1 MNRLTLSSFL
11 YSLVISTGAAC
22 ISMLSLP
29 ALAEAPR
36 WYNVEVALIGYQNNQ
51 KFDDENWPEV
61 LVSQNAITADDSPE
75 NTAND
80 HNDPWSW
87 VSWWNSDADNNDSQ
101 ALYSVKSLQASDKP
115 LTTSVEPT
123 SIEATDIEVTG
134 LETASLKLKVPFAEE
149 GIAFED
155 KIENF
160 KGTKDLQVLWSRKW
174 QQPIPEKE
182 DTTLKEN
189 AVKINF
195 RTALNFNK
203 ALKSSEPLLEA
214 EVTGELYL
222 YRSRYLHMV
231 SDLNIQ
237 HWQSLD
243 KITAVDK
250 STDILPSHP
259 TFTDNIIPSSN
270 STPLTPID
278 EIPVRAAAINQSR
291 RMRSNELHYIDHPM
305 LGILVRV
312 TPLEE

>member
-11 YSLVISTGAAC
+11 YSFLMSTSTAC

-29 ALAEAPR
+29 AHAEAPR
-36 WYNVEVALIGYQNNQ
+36 WYNVEVALIGYQSNQ

-61 LVSQNAITADDSPE
+61 LINQTSTAEDSTE
-75 NTAND
+75 DTTNNNND
-80 HNDPWSW
+80 DPWSW
-87 VSWWNSDADNNDSQ
+87 VSWWNSDTDDNNSQ
-101 ALYSVKSLQASDKP
+101 ALYSVKGLQACGKSAM
-115 LTTSVEPT
+115 TNAE
-123 SIEATDIEVTG
+123 SIRIDATR
-134 LETASLKLKVPFAEE
+134 LKLKVPFAEQ
-149 GIAFED
+149 GIAFEE
-155 KIENF
+155 KTGRFAKARN
-160 KGTKDLQVLWSRKW
+160 LQLLWSRKW

-182 DTTLKEN
+182 DTTLEEN

-195 RTALNFNK
+195 RTALNLNK
-203 ALKSSEPLLEA
+203 ALKSSAPLLEA

-222 YRSRYLHMV
+222 YRSRYLHLV
-231 SDLNIQ
+231 SNLTIQ

-243 KITAVDK
+243 RITAVDK
-250 STDILPSHP
+250 STNILPSHP
-259 TFTDNIIPSSN
+259 TLTDNIIPSSN

-278 EIPVRAAAINQSR
+278 EIPVRAATINQSR